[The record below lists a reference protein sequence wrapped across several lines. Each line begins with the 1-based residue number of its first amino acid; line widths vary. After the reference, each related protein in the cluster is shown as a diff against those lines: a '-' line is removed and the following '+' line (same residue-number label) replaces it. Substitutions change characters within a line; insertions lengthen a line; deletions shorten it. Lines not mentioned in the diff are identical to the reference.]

1 MCETLLDHLS
11 TDSNATNNNKPTVPQ
26 INDEQRTAL
35 TLLCDLIKIDSQN
48 DHEAKVALHLQQFLA
63 SYGISS
69 KLVEFCEGRSSLV
82 AEIHHGD
89 GKTLAI
95 SGHLDVVS
103 AGDVSLWTHPPFSA
117 HIDDDGVLWGRGA
130 SDMKSGLAAL
140 VMAMIHLNET
150 KNFTG
155 TIRLMATVG
164 EEVGE
169 YGSQQLTKLGY
180 MDDVDGLLIAE
191 PCNVGIIHAH
201 KGSLNYKVI
210 AKGMAAHSSMPEL
223 GNNAIEQLNDA
234 MTQITADIRTKA
246 DAITNPLLGNT
257 LHNIT
262 LIQGGTQV
270 NSIPDH
276 AEFEANARTVPE
288 YDNQTVIH
296 DIQAIIDTL
305 NTQDG
310 YELSLIITADQPPV
324 YAAPDSPLIH
334 SIINST
340 QDLPRLQVP
349 YLLDSM
355 GQVLNQ
361 DLSSLAQKFPKG
373 LAPITASGTTDAAQ
387 FLRHQ
392 NDVDLAVYGPG
403 IPMLNHKIDERINI
417 GQYFDFIDAYQAI
430 IANYLNSKS

>member
-1 MCETLLDHLS
+1 M
-11 TDSNATNNNKPTVPQ
+11 
-26 INDEQRTAL
+26 
-35 TLLCDLIKIDSQN
+35 TLLCDLIKIYSQN

-103 AGDVSLWTHPPFSA
+103 AGDVSQWTHPPFSA

-140 VMAMIHLNET
+140 AMAMIHLNET

-169 YGSQQLTKLGY
+169 YSSQQLTKLGY

-210 AKGMAAHSSMPEL
+210 AKGVAAHSSMPEL

-234 MTQITADIRTKA
+234 MMQITADIRTKA

-262 LIQGGTQV
+262 LIQGDTQV

-276 AEFEANARTVPE
+276 AEFEANARTIPE
-288 YDNQTVIH
+288 YDNQAVIH

-305 NTQDG
+305 NAQDG
-310 YELSLIITADQPPV
+310 YELNLIITADQPPV

-340 QDLPRLQVP
+340 QDLPRLQVA
-349 YLLDSM
+349 YLSDSM
-355 GQVLNQ
+355 GQVLGQ
-361 DLSSLAQKFPKG
+361 DLGALAQKFAKG

-387 FLRHQ
+387 FLRHH
-392 NDVDLAVYGPG
+392 NDVDLTVYGPG

-430 IANYLNSKS
+430 IANYLNGKS

>member
-1 MCETLLDHLS
+1 M
-11 TDSNATNNNKPTVPQ
+11 
-26 INDEQRTAL
+26 

-69 KLVEFCEGRSSLV
+69 ELVEFCEGLSSLV

-95 SGHLDVVS
+95 SKHLDVVS

-117 HIDDDGVLWGRGA
+117 HIDDNGVLWGRGA

-140 VMAMIHLNET
+140 AMAMVHLNET

-191 PCNVGIIHAH
+191 PCNVCIIHAH
-201 KGSLNYKVI
+201 KGLLNYKVI
-210 AKGMAAHSSMPEL
+210 AKGVAAHSSMPEL
-223 GNNAIEQLNDA
+223 DNNAIEQLNDA
-234 MTQITADIRTKA
+234 MMQITADIRTKA
-246 DAITNPLLGNT
+246 NAITNPLLGNT

-276 AEFEANARTVPE
+276 AEFEANARTIPE
-288 YDNQTVIH
+288 YDNQAVIH
-296 DIQAIIDTL
+296 GIQAIIDTL
-305 NTQDG
+305 NTQDS
-310 YELSLIITADQPPV
+310 YELNLIITADQPPV

-340 QDLPRLQVP
+340 LDLPRLQVP

-355 GQVLNQ
+355 GQVLGQ
-361 DLSSLAQKFPKG
+361 DFGALAQKFAKG

-387 FLRHQ
+387 FLRHH

-403 IPMLNHKIDERINI
+403 IPMQNHKIDERINI

-430 IANYLNSKS
+430 IANYLNGKS

>member
-1 MCETLLDHLS
+1 M
-11 TDSNATNNNKPTVPQ
+11 
-26 INDEQRTAL
+26 
-35 TLLCDLIKIDSQN
+35 
-48 DHEAKVALHLQQFLA
+48 
-63 SYGISS
+63 
-69 KLVEFCEGRSSLV
+69 
-82 AEIHHGD
+82 
-89 GKTLAI
+89 
-95 SGHLDVVS
+95 
-103 AGDVSLWTHPPFSA
+103 
-117 HIDDDGVLWGRGA
+117 
-130 SDMKSGLAAL
+130 
-140 VMAMIHLNET
+140 
-150 KNFTG
+150 
-155 TIRLMATVG
+155 
-164 EEVGE
+164 
-169 YGSQQLTKLGY
+169 
-180 MDDVDGLLIAE
+180 GLLIAE

-210 AKGMAAHSSMPEL
+210 AKGVAAHSSMPEL

-234 MTQITADIRTKA
+234 MMQITADIRTKA

-262 LIQGGTQV
+262 LIQGDTQV

-288 YDNQTVIH
+288 YDNQAVIH

-305 NTQDG
+305 NAQDG

-334 SIINST
+334 CIINST

-355 GQVLNQ
+355 GQVLGQ
-361 DLSSLAQKFPKG
+361 DLGALAQKFANG

-387 FLRHQ
+387 FLRHH

-403 IPMLNHKIDERINI
+403 IPMQNHKIDERINI

-430 IANYLNSKS
+430 IANYLNGKS